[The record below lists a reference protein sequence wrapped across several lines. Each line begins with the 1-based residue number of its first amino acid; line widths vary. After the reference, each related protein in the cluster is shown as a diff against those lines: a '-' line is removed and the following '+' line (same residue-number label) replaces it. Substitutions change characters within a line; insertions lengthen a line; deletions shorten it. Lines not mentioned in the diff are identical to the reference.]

1 MLGGADARHSTGL
14 ALLSSGSL
22 VWLLLRLLARKPEAD
37 FFDTNL
43 GSFAELRS
51 IICLLQN

>member
-1 MLGGADARHSTGL
+1 MQGGADARHSTGL
-14 ALLSSGSL
+14 ALLSFGSL